1 MATQAVNNHHNEE
14 FDPDD
19 PETQREM
26 MRPPDIEQDM
36 KEMDRRRRVDVIL
49 NSQVFREELER
60 IIESQLNDGYLP
72 ASLSALQQV
81 TELLMPGTSSRAS
94 RLGHSG
100 PPINDIRGVDG
111 LKYAKGEKL
120 LRCKLASVYRLVDLY
135 GWSMSIYNHITVRVS
150 REQEHFLLNPFGLQ
164 YDEVTASSLIK
175 VDLQGNVVDPGST
188 NFTFN
193 KAGYVL
199 HSAIHAARPDINA
212 VIHLHYGPC
221 VAVSAMKQGLMLCC
235 QESCV
240 LGHISYH
247 DYRGLLVNPEE
258 RADIVRNLGPSN
270 KVLILRNHGVV
281 TCGESL
287 EEAFF
292 LMYNLVLAC
301 ETQIRLAQV
310 GMENIQLLPQE
321 TFEEVQKVLRDD
333 AGASV
338 QGLDSK
344 DDKHKP
350 KKWKIWDLEFEAR
363 MRMLDN
369 AGFRTGYIYRQ
380 PLLRAESSRP
390 RSDVEVP
397 PAVTSHAGQYEED
410 KWLSP
415 LRKLVQGKRTQDKLN
430 WVNSPNSYQ
439 KVEVL
444 ESGTMDPKKI
454 TKWVQDGVSPNHS
467 TPVKIESHNQ
477 FVGVNGGDPGEFK
490 RKQKEMKEVRM
501 KNTISSG
508 PQSLILEGANW
519 DDARR
524 AAQQDNIDGG
534 RVYLGA
540 ASKGIIQR
548 DFQHN
553 ATVYRSA
560 YAKNPFDGVTEEEL
574 IEYRKLIER
583 KQRGENVDIPDKM
596 KHLMIEPMSFNQ
608 QDSQDIASPTSPT
621 SPLSDEEDLTDGR
634 GVHRSHSARLAL
646 KATEDKLFARG
657 RFRSER
663 KPQRSQSNVNGDDKH
678 GTIERGAS
686 GADTLSREGSP
697 MKEEKKKK
705 KKGHS
710 LSFFSKRKSK
720 KDKEEQHAMTL
731 N

>member
-1 MATQAVNNHHNEE
+1 
-14 FDPDD
+14 
-19 PETQREM
+19 
-26 MRPPDIEQDM
+26 
-36 KEMDRRRRVDVIL
+36 
-49 NSQVFREELER
+49 
-60 IIESQLNDGYLP
+60 
-72 ASLSALQQV
+72 
-81 TELLMPGTSSRAS
+81 
-94 RLGHSG
+94 
-100 PPINDIRGVDG
+100 
-111 LKYAKGEKL
+111 
-120 LRCKLASVYRLVDLY
+120 
-135 GWSMSIYNHITVRVS
+135 MSIYNHITVRVS

-164 YDEVTASSLIK
+164 YDEVTASSLLK

-212 VIHLHYGPC
+212 IIHLHYGPC

-310 GMENIQLLPQE
+310 GMDNIKLLPQE
-321 TFEEVQKVLRDD
+321 TFEEVQSVLRDD
-333 AGASV
+333 AGAAV
-338 QGLDSK
+338 QGLDK
-344 DDKHKP
+344 GDDKKP

-369 AGFRTGYIYRQ
+369 AGYRTGYIYRQ
-380 PLLRAESSRP
+380 PLLRAETTRP

-397 PAVTSHAGQYEED
+397 PAVTSHSGQFEED

-444 ESGTMDPKKI
+444 ETGTTDPKKI
-454 TKWVQDGVSPNHS
+454 TKWVQDGASPAHS
-467 TPVKIESHNQ
+467 TPIKIESHNQ
-477 FVGVNGGDPGEFK
+477 FVGVNGGDPAEFR
-490 RKQKEMKEVRM
+490 RKQKEMKEIRM
-501 KNTISSG
+501 KNMISSG
-508 PQSLILEGANW
+508 PQSLILEGTNW
-519 DDARR
+519 DDAKR
-524 AAQQDNIDGG
+524 AAQQDGLDGG
-534 RVYLGA
+534 RIYLGA

-574 IEYRKLIER
+574 IEYRNLIER
-583 KQRGENVDIPDKM
+583 KQRGENVDIPEKM
-596 KHLMIEPMSFNQ
+596 KHLMIEPVLYRQNESHE
-608 QDSQDIASPTSPT
+608 IASPTSPT
-621 SPLSDEEDLTDGR
+621 SPLSDEEDHSGR
-634 GVHRSHSARLAL
+634 SVQRSHSARLAM
-646 KATEDKLFARG
+646 KENINGEDR
-657 RFRSER
+657 
-663 KPQRSQSNVNGDDKH
+663 H
-678 GTIERGAS
+678 GTLEHGS
-686 GADTLSREGSP
+686 GADTLSRESSP

-705 KKGHS
+705 KKSHS

-720 KDKEEQHAMTL
+720 KDKDDAHATTMQ
-731 N
+731 

>member
-1 MATQAVNNHHNEE
+1 MATQAVNNHHNDE

-19 PETQREM
+19 PEIQRQM

-81 TELLMPGTSSRAS
+81 TELLMPGASSRAL
-94 RLGHSG
+94 RLGHCG

-344 DDKHKP
+344 DDKQKP

-380 PLLRAESSRP
+380 PLLRAESARP

-444 ESGTMDPKKI
+444 ETGTMDPKKI
-454 TKWVQDGVSPNHS
+454 TKWVQDGASPNHS
-467 TPVKIESHNQ
+467 TPVKIDGHNQ
-477 FVGVNGGDPGEFK
+477 FVGVNGGDPAEFK
-490 RKQKEMKEVRM
+490 RKQKEMKEIRM
-501 KNTISSG
+501 KNMISSG

-574 IEYRKLIER
+574 MEYRNLIER
-583 KQRGENVDIPDKM
+583 KQRGENVDIPEKM
-596 KHLMIEPMSFNQ
+596 KHLMVEPMSFNQ

-621 SPLSDEEDLTDGR
+621 SPLSDEEDLTGGR
-634 GVHRSHSARLAL
+634 GGVHRSHSARLAL
-646 KATEDKLFARG
+646 KATYTEADY
-657 RFRSER
+657 SE
-663 KPQRSQSNVNGDDKH
+663 PSQSQKESNVNGDDKH
-678 GTIERGAS
+678 GTLERGAS

-720 KDKEEQHAMTL
+720 KDKDEQHAMTL